1 MCLISTIMQQASDCD
16 KILVHDDDLL
26 MIDGIGRGTVSGLL
40 NSSCIVLLMLIV
52 TGNSRTGRDGESLP
66 EIRHKDT

>member
-1 MCLISTIMQQASDCD
+1 MQQASDCD

-40 NSSCIVLLMLIV
+40 NSDRLVLLMLAV
-52 TGNSRTGRDGESLP
+52 TGIPRTACDGGSLP
-66 EIRHKDT
+66 EVRHNDT